1 MTQSLT
7 TTAPTANRKRKRS
20 SLWLAIHGWLGLP
33 IWAFLFLICLTGS
46 FATISQEIIWL
57 IEPAARSNPPS
68 PDARRLSY
76 TEIAER
82 IEEQAPGTAIMFFD
96 IPVKEQFA
104 LQLYVGPPSG
114 GERTV
119 YVNPF
124 TGKIQGEK
132 STFDLRQLLR
142 ELHGWLLIPFT
153 ATYSPGWYIVSAMS
167 IPLLGS
173 LITGLFVYKKFW
185 RAILR
190 PRLRVKQGSR
200 VFWGDMHRLVGLWS
214 IPFILIMGVTALW
227 FLIEAT
233 LHDTGFTVPTEFE
246 HPHVPRRQVMIGPTR
261 QAVQT
266 ISPDQALEI
275 ARGNFPDLEPAY
287 IVLPTTA
294 YHPIEV
300 TGRSSYPLV
309 FESAYISPYSGK
321 VLAARGIGHRTALQ
335 LVTESMRP
343 LHTGDFAGIWL
354 KLVYFFF
361 GLLLTALTFS
371 GMMVW
376 TRRSVHASQ
385 QFFRERRA
393 TTGNMRPEPAE

>member
-1 MTQSLT
+1 MVLGQ
-7 TTAPTANRKRKRS
+7 KKKKS

-57 IEPAARSNPPS
+57 VESAARSNAPAD
-68 PDARRLSY
+68 DARRLSY
-76 TEIAER
+76 TQIVDR
-82 IEEQAPGTAIMFFD
+82 VEEQAPGTAVIFFD

-104 LQLYVGPPSG
+104 LQLYVGRPDG
-114 GERTV
+114 GERTI
-119 YVNPF
+119 YVNPY

-190 PRLRVKQGSR
+190 PRLRITQGSR
-200 VFWGDMHRLVGLWS
+200 AFWGDLHRLVGLWS
-214 IPFILIMGVTALW
+214 IPFILIMSVTALW

-233 LHDTGFTVPTEFE
+233 LHDTGYTVPTEFE
-246 HPHVPRRQVMIGPTR
+246 HPHVPRSQVTLGPDRQS
-261 QAVQT
+261 VQT
-266 ISPDQALEI
+266 VSPDQALEI

-287 IVLPTTA
+287 IVLPTTG

-300 TGRSSYPLV
+300 IGRSTYPLV
-309 FESAYISPYSGK
+309 FESAYINPYSGK
-321 VLAARGIGHRTALQ
+321 VLAARGIGHRTAIQ

-343 LHTGDFAGIWL
+343 LHTGDFAGLWL
-354 KLVYFFF
+354 KFVYFFF
-361 GLLLTALTFS
+361 GLLLTALTLS

-376 TRRSVHASQ
+376 TRRSMQASSQ
-385 QFFRERRA
+385 YVRERRMTA
-393 TTGNMRPEPAE
+393 LSMQTEAAE